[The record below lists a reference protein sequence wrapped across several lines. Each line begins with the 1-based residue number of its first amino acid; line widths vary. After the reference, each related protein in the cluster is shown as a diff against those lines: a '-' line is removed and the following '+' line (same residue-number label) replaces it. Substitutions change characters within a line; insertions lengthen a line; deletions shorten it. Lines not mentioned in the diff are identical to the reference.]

1 MAENQIRVLPIYMF
15 AMESERSQLWAFFAK
30 LNKFVLSVSIMN
42 WHYTRIKQYTL
53 WISMD
58 WEDNLLAYLMHLNH
72 IVLCIACRSL
82 WQDNLLLLTW
92 TYNVDETVREQMKN
106 GGSVDVFLYKNRQAK
121 SVYIK
126 IHLLF

>member
-1 MAENQIRVLPIYMF
+1 
-15 AMESERSQLWAFFAK
+15 
-30 LNKFVLSVSIMN
+30 
-42 WHYTRIKQYTL
+42 
-53 WISMD
+53 MD
-58 WEDNLLAYLMHLNH
+58 WEDNSLAYLMHLNH

-82 WQDNLLLLTW
+82 WKDNLLQLTW

-126 IHLLF
+126 VHLLF